1 MRYTFSEFAVL
12 YFLISRWRYEEVKRP
27 RFMWILRLWSRAKRC
42 AYLAISD
49 IKLSL
54 LIQMIIDVFWSWHW
68 YSHDADIIFTMVI
81 GWNVCPTIAAG
92 TQQQACIAHSARLI
106 LFGIRRDCAII
117 KGRHKSN
124 QCPDDWRSLSL
135 LNQTIDQTIMPL
147 KVFTYYCSRSKR
159 TMILSYNG
167 FVLSAFKGMKVV
179 LLPSVTPT
187 LLAFLSRY
195 IILRLPSLP
204 FLSPQLT
211 PSHTPHHTHN
221 PQHQLK
227 LKKPQ
232 EKDQENPTTTDVLS
246 LSHIFENA

>member
-1 MRYTFSEFAVL
+1 
-12 YFLISRWRYEEVKRP
+12 
-27 RFMWILRLWSRAKRC
+27 
-42 AYLAISD
+42 
-49 IKLSL
+49 
-54 LIQMIIDVFWSWHW
+54 
-68 YSHDADIIFTMVI
+68 
-81 GWNVCPTIAAG
+81 
-92 TQQQACIAHSARLI
+92 
-106 LFGIRRDCAII
+106 
-117 KGRHKSN
+117 
-124 QCPDDWRSLSL
+124 
-135 LNQTIDQTIMPL
+135 MPL

-232 EKDQENPTTTDVLS
+232 EKDQENPTTTDVLF